1 MSCPPATDL
10 PDRRRLLL
18 LALAGASLP
27 LARAAAQQVKA
38 TKQAAQYQDTP
49 KDGHMCSQCQFYI
62 AAGGQPGAGQPGAG
76 QPGAG
81 MMGGGMGSG
90 KMMSGGTCK
99 VVQGAISP
107 MGWCQFFA
115 PHTG

>member
-1 MSCPPATDL
+1 MSCPPATNR
-10 PDRRRLLL
+10 PDRRRVLL
-18 LALAGASLP
+18 LALAGATLP

-62 AAGGQPGAGQPGAG
+62 PAGG

-81 MMGGGMGSG
+81 MMGGGMGPG
-90 KMMSGGTCK
+90 KMMAGGTCK

>member
-62 AAGGQPGAGQPGAG
+62 AAGGQPGAGQPGS
-76 QPGAG
+76 G
-81 MMGGGMGSG
+81 MMGGGMGPG

>member
-18 LALAGASLP
+18 LALAGATLP

-76 QPGAG
+76 

>member
-76 QPGAG
+76 
-81 MMGGGMGSG
+81 MMGGGMGPG
-90 KMMSGGTCK
+90 KMMAGGTCK